1 MRACLLLLLLL
12 VAGEVSGAGAVFSNG
27 RRPSS
32 FAFTRTQEGDVIYRY
47 ERAQTIEEARAL
59 GAKERDFEWRY
70 ESQTRGPVHCHGIA
84 KGHDADRQGIPKRK
98 HDGDGAPN

>member
-12 VAGEVSGAGAVFSNG
+12 VAGEVSGAGAVF
-27 RRPSS
+27 
-32 FAFTRTQEGDVIYRY
+32 YRY

-70 ESQTRGPVHCHGIA
+70 ESQKRGPVHCHGIA